1 MRKPAFAREVTADR
15 SKDPALNEFSN
26 LVSLW
31 KNNPTCAGGPRAV
44 TKKRQSGQGMLTIA
58 QELTFLGILT
68 TIFKSNNGL
77 QGQTPLET
85 AQFAE
90 YQQNMQPILGVGPL
104 VRPPTRA
111 TCTVLHAHNF
121 HRTSSANTMTI
132 LWSTLV
138 S

>member
-1 MRKPAFAREVTADR
+1 MRKLILAIEVTADR

-44 TKKRQSGQGMLTIA
+44 TKKRQSSQGKLTIA

-68 TIFKSNNGL
+68 TIFKNNNGL
-77 QGQTPLET
+77 QGQTPLQT
-85 AQFAE
+85 AQLAE
-90 YQQNMQPILGVGPL
+90 YQQNMQPILGVSPL
-104 VRPPTRA
+104 VRSPMRA
-111 TCTVLHAHNF
+111 RVAVFRAHNF

-138 S
+138 F

>member
-1 MRKPAFAREVTADR
+1 MRKPVFAREVTANR
-15 SKDPALNEFSN
+15 SKDPALKEFSN
-26 LVSLW
+26 LVSLY

-44 TKKRQSGQGMLTIA
+44 TKRRQSGQGTLTIA

-68 TIFKSNNGL
+68 TIFKNNNGL
-77 QGQTPLET
+77 QGQTPLQT
-85 AQFAE
+85 AQLAE

-104 VRPPTRA
+104 VRPPMRA
-111 TCTVLHAHNF
+111 KCTVFNAHNF
-121 HRTSSANTMTI
+121 HRTSLANTMTI